1 MAQIGQTNAENFIQM
16 ARAYD
21 GYNYHIGGTG
31 STPEA
36 GIDCSQLIVN
46 ALIGTG
52 CIPE

>member
-1 MAQIGQTNAENFIQM
+1 MAANYN
-16 ARAYD
+16 
-21 GYNYHIGGTG
+21 GYPYKVGGTG

>member
-1 MAQIGQTNAENFIQM
+1 MTQIGQTDAGNFIQM
-16 ARAYD
+16 AAAYSD
-21 GYNYHIGGTG
+21 YPYRVGGTG

-36 GIDCSQLIVN
+36 GIDCSQLVIN